1 MKRLLNV
8 VLVLICFSSCVRRQY
23 LPNDSNYNSTAILN
37 DSVWYGTGKI
47 NRIINPGN
55 GVDDSKRVDLYIQ
68 TDIPYKG
75 LSGGPN
81 RPTNNGCVNSDC
93 IVTQSLSIQNI
104 PLKKGKYRLGKLMKL
119 TENSYP
125 CRFEYIG
132 NTGGVTK
139 RYLDTGSKSN
149 WIRINKIDK
158 NTGFVDGQIAFRFKE
173 DLTYSS
179 RIHNDM
185 PLYLEFKNCLFRIKM
200 KDVFLKN

>member
-23 LPNDSNYNSTAILN
+23 LPNDSNYNSIAILN

-55 GVDDSKRVDLYIQ
+55 GVDDSKRIDLYIR

-81 RPTNNGCVNSDC
+81 KPTNNGCVDSDC
-93 IVTQSLSIQNI
+93 IVTQTLLIQNI
-104 PLKKGKYRLGKLMKL
+104 PLKKGRYRLGELMKL

-132 NTGGVTK
+132 NSGGVAK

-158 NTGFVDGQIAFRFKE
+158 NTGFVDGQIAFTFKE